1 MIRRLTL
8 RNWRAYESA
17 AVGFE
22 PGTTFVVAPNGIGK
36 TSLLE
41 AARFALTGSRTNLS
55 SPVQLDADA
64 ATVELT
70 LQLPNAR
77 VLIVRREL
85 FADAAKAPTFTASLG
100 NDELS
105 EADLAAELDAVFGA
119 SAEFIGRNAFLSDSL
134 RNGGPLD
141 LRSQLARAFGLDV
154 KRADAARLNELA
166 REREEEAKQLGRA
179 IKSEAKELARTEA
192 DFHEAQ
198 DAVAAAEARLVVAR
212 AGLKEAEATR
222 QLFLQN
228 AARAE
233 RLRAWERSTAEV
245 VADARAFIPGL
256 TADRLVPEVERLVS
270 TVEAE
275 TAEQQA
281 RFTTVQARLEL
292 IESALAELDAA
303 GADCPVC
310 LRPLDDHDRADAEA
324 GHRAEAARLAA
335 EMETMDMA
343 AAADRY
349 QAVRALLRRA
359 DGLGPRPEDPGPASD
374 TDERSQELF
383 DEARSALEE
392 AAAAHNAAVARAT
405 ELAEALVEA
414 YDAEARTAESVSA
427 WRRWALTSAA
437 SSTLMNTID
446 EVLANEVEPLAEKVG
461 QRWNTLFADRP
472 DLRFDLDGDL
482 WREFRGHRLGIDAFS
497 AGEQMAA
504 RLLMQ
509 LAILTS
515 ATSVRFCWIDE
526 PLEHLDPKTR
536 RLVAGMLSHGRDAL
550 GLRQLV
556 VTTYE
561 EELAQRLSEADET
574 TLVQYVRPGPGG

>member
-8 RNWRAYESA
+8 ENWRAYESA

-41 AARFALTGSRTNLS
+41 AARFALTGSQVNLS
-55 SPVQLDADA
+55 SPVQLDADM

-70 LQLPNAR
+70 LQLPSAR
-77 VLIVRREL
+77 VLIIRREL
-85 FADAAKAPTFTASLG
+85 FADPARTPTFHASLAD
-100 NDELS
+100 DELT
-105 EADLAAELDAVFGA
+105 EEGLAAEIEWVFGA
-119 SAEFIGRNAFLSDSL
+119 SPEFIGRNAFLSDSL
-134 RNGGPLD
+134 RSGGPLD
-141 LRSQLARAFGLDV
+141 LRSQLSRAFGLDV
-154 KRADAARLNELA
+154 KRADAARLRELA
-166 REREEEAKQLGRA
+166 AEREEEAKQLGRA
-179 IKSEAKELARTEA
+179 IKSEARELARTEEELR
-192 DFHEAQ
+192 EAQ
-198 DAVAAAEARLVVAR
+198 GAVAAAKARLVEVR
-212 AGLKEAEATR
+212 ADLKDAEARR
-222 QLFLQN
+222 QAFLQN
-228 AARAE
+228 ATRAE
-233 RLRAWERSTAEV
+233 RLRAWERSTATV
-245 VADARAFIPGL
+245 VAAARKFIPRV
-256 TADRLVPEVERLVS
+256 TADRLVTAVENLVTS
-270 TVEAE
+270 VEAE
-275 TAEQQA
+275 TGALQA
-281 RFTTVQARLEL
+281 RFTTLQARLEL
-292 IESALAELDAA
+292 IETALGELIEA

-310 LRPLDDHDRADAEA
+310 LRPLDVHDRATAEA
-324 GHRAEAARLAA
+324 EHRAEAARLVA
-335 EMETMDMA
+335 EMGTLDVA
-343 AAADRY
+343 AAASRY
-349 QAVRALLRRA
+349 RDVRALMRQV
-359 DGLGPRPEDPGPASD
+359 DGLGPRPEEPDPAD
-374 TDERSQELF
+374 ETDERSQELF
-383 DEARSALEE
+383 DQARIDLEH
-392 AAAAHNAAVARAT
+392 AAADLNAAAARAT

-414 YDAEARTAESVSA
+414 YDAEARAAESVSA

-437 SSTLMNTID
+437 ASTLTETID

-461 QRWNTLFADRP
+461 ERWNTLFADRP

-515 ATSVRFCWIDE
+515 ATGVKFCWIDE

-574 TLVQYVRPGPGG
+574 TIVQYVRAGTGP